1 MGSYLVALRSCGVL
15 KGRVWEHV
23 GAAGVSLAPE
33 SGARRGV
40 VSWPPPYGACESAVC
55 RTVARGARYRARE
68 PLRGGVPT
76 DSKRFG
82 SRPLASAAAPPALAR
97 VQVFTQ
103 TVSEA
108 KGTRGSGG
116 GGCGKR
122 SGQAKALKVRMLPR
136 CFLVSGLVYIVGLAV
151 SVSTANA
158 KCAMKKNGLQ
168 TRTED
173 QVSIVDTF
181 SALDFGRL
189 SAHAFA
195 LRVLG
200 LGSTG
205 MGLFAQC
212 YG

>member
-15 KGRVWEHV
+15 KGRLWEPWARR
-23 GAAGVSLAPE
+23 GCLSLSRRRGRE
-33 SGARRGV
+33 CGARRGV

-151 SVSTANA
+151 SVSNANA
-158 KCAMKKNGLQ
+158 KCAMKKK
-168 TRTED
+168 RTAN
-173 QVSIVDTF
+173 T
-181 SALDFGRL
+181 
-189 SAHAFA
+189 
-195 LRVLG
+195 
-200 LGSTG
+200 
-205 MGLFAQC
+205 
-212 YG
+212 Y